1 MKKFLKNNWLYLIA
15 AFFILLLFSIRFINV
30 NLLPVFA
37 DEAIYVR
44 WSQVMRAEETLRF
57 LPLSDGKQPL
67 FMWITI
73 LFFKLFE
80 DPLLAGRFVSIFA
93 GLGTLLGVATASYIL
108 FKNKI
113 VTLVASLFYA
123 LSPFTFFFD
132 RMALADS
139 LLSMFGIWTFIF
151 GYLSI
156 KKSRLDLAMIAG
168 FTLGGAWLTKSP
180 ALFFALML
188 PFFWLFAPWKKGLKK
203 NLRVFLKSLS
213 LSLISIAI
221 GFGFY
226 NILRLGPNF
235 HMIAIRNMDYVYP
248 LGHLFERPFDPL
260 KVFMVAS
267 FKWIWVMGPLSL
279 LVLSL
284 ISYFANIKNY
294 GKQILVLT
302 IWFLG
307 PIIVQSEFAKTL
319 TARYFL
325 FTIPYLILLAASVFT
340 TKNKLVR
347 NISTAFVALFIIQSS
362 IFNYHLISNPEKAP
376 LPRVERSG
384 YLEEWT
390 AGHGIKETAD
400 YLIREQEANPQE
412 KIVIGTE
419 GYFGTLPDGL
429 QMYLNDYPQITAI
442 GVGLTFDELPT
453 PLYESKKF
461 GNKTYLLVN
470 DSRYYYDPEKKGLK
484 LVKEFPKAEKPTG
497 VRDSLLLLEVTDE
510 AVFQKDISGKN

>member
-156 KKSRLDLAMIAG
+156 KKSRLDLVHSWRSVAYQISS
-168 FTLGGAWLTKSP
+168 T
-180 ALFFALML
+180 
-188 PFFWLFAPWKKGLKK
+188 
-203 NLRVFLKSLS
+203 FLC
-213 LSLISIAI
+213 I
-221 GFGFY
+221 
-226 NILRLGPNF
+226 N
-235 HMIAIRNMDYVYP
+235 
-248 LGHLFERPFDPL
+248 
-260 KVFMVAS
+260 
-267 FKWIWVMGPLSL
+267 
-279 LVLSL
+279 
-284 ISYFANIKNY
+284 
-294 GKQILVLT
+294 
-302 IWFLG
+302 
-307 PIIVQSEFAKTL
+307 
-319 TARYFL
+319 
-325 FTIPYLILLAASVFT
+325 ASVF
-340 TKNKLVR
+340 L
-347 NISTAFVALFIIQSS
+347 AFCAL
-362 IFNYHLISNPEKAP
+362 EK
-376 LPRVERSG
+376 RFKEKS
-384 YLEEWT
+384 
-390 AGHGIKETAD
+390 AG
-400 YLIREQEANPQE
+400 
-412 KIVIGTE
+412 
-419 GYFGTLPDGL
+419 F
-429 QMYLNDYPQITAI
+429 
-442 GVGLTFDELPT
+442 
-453 PLYESKKF
+453 S
-461 GNKTYLLVN
+461 
-470 DSRYYYDPEKKGLK
+470 
-484 LVKEFPKAEKPTG
+484 
-497 VRDSLLLLEVTDE
+497 
-510 AVFQKDISGKN
+510 